1 MLSAA
6 WHCAYSGPGPTHNFL
21 GTGLPRPSLAHCQVS
36 MSPARSACGV
46 AGGNGPHKHT
56 HTMLEGRRE
65 PAGCRCSGSALLPGA
80 TLLAASPPPSLSSRL
95 CPSVRL
101 HTRGVPLASGR
112 SQSQLGGGLAHSLAS
127 ERQPGKHGVEE
138 ARGANMASIIL
149 ESIFLKRSQQKKKTS
164 PLNFKKRLFLLT
176 ETKLSYYEYDFERG
190 RRGSKKGSVDIEKIT
205 CVETVVPENNPPP
218 ERQVPR
224 KGEDYNNM
232 EQISIIERFPYPFQ
246 VVYDEGP
253 LYVFSPTEE
262 LRKRWIHQLKSVI
275 RYNSDLVQKYHP
287 CFWIDGQYLCC
298 SQTAKNA
305 MGCQILES
313 RNGSLKAGRSHRKT
327 KKPLP
332 PTPEEDQDLQLQ
344 KGEEYFILEESH
356 LPWWKARD
364 KNGREGYIPSNY
376 VTETSNSLE
385 IFEWYSKNITRSQA
399 EQLLKQEGKEGGF
412 IVRDSTSK
420 TGKYTVS
427 VYAKSSVDPQGMIR
441 HYVVCCTPQNQY
453 YLAEKHLFNTIP
465 ELIMYHQHNSAG
477 LISRLKYPVSQ
488 HQKSAP
494 STAGLG
500 YGSWE
505 IDPKDLTFLK
515 ELGTG
520 QFGVVKYGKWRGQYN
535 VAIKMIREGS
545 MSEDEF
551 IDEAKVMMNLSHEKL
566 VQLYGV
572 CTKQRPIF
580 IITEYMANG
589 CLLNF
594 LRETRRRFQPAELL
608 EMCKDVCEA
617 MEYLESKQFLHRDL
631 AARNCL
637 VNDQGIVK
645 VSDFGLSRY
654 VLDDEYTSSMGSKFP
669 VRWSPPE
676 VLLYSKF
683 SSKSDVW
690 AFGVLMWEVY
700 SLGKMPYERFNNSE
714 TTEHVIQGLRLYRP
728 QQASERVYT
737 IMYSCW
743 HEKPEER
750 PTFTALLGSILDI
763 MDEEP

>member
-1 MLSAA
+1 MAA
-6 WHCAYSGPGPTHNFL
+6 
-21 GTGLPRPSLAHCQVS
+21 V
-36 MSPARSACGV
+36 
-46 AGGNGPHKHT
+46 
-56 HTMLEGRRE
+56 
-65 PAGCRCSGSALLPGA
+65 
-80 TLLAASPPPSLSSRL
+80 
-95 CPSVRL
+95 
-101 HTRGVPLASGR
+101 
-112 SQSQLGGGLAHSLAS
+112 
-127 ERQPGKHGVEE
+127 
-138 ARGANMASIIL
+138 IL

-176 ETKLSYYEYDFERG
+176 VQKLSYYEYDFERG
-190 RRGSKKGSVDIEKIT
+190 RRGSKKGSIDVEKIT
-205 CVETVVPENNPPP
+205 CVETVVPEKNPPP
-218 ERQVPR
+218 ERQIPR
-224 KGEDYNNM
+224 RGEESGEM

-262 LRKRWIHQLKSVI
+262 LRKRWIHQLKNVI

-305 MGCQILES
+305 MGCQILEN
-313 RNGSLKAGRSHRKT
+313 RNGSLKPGSSTRKT

-332 PTPEEDQDLQLQ
+332 PTPEEDQILKKPLPPEPLAAQISSEWKKVVALYDYVPMNANDLLLR
-344 KGEEYFILEESH
+344 KGDEYYILEESN
-356 LPWWKARD
+356 LPWWRARD
-364 KNGREGYIPSNY
+364 KNGKEGYIPSNY
-376 VTETSNSLE
+376 VTEAEDSIE
-385 IFEWYSKNITRSQA
+385 MYEWYSKHMTRSQA

-412 IVRDSTSK
+412 IVRDSSK
-420 TGKYTVS
+420 AGKYTVS
-427 VYAKSSVDPQGMIR
+427 VFAKSTGDPQGMIR
-441 HYVVCCTPQNQY
+441 HYVVCSTPQSQY
-453 YLAEKHLFNTIP
+453 YLAEKHLFSTIP
-465 ELIMYHQHNSAG
+465 ELINYHQHNSAG

-488 HQKSAP
+488 QNKNAP

-520 QFGVVKYGKWRGQYN
+520 QFGVVKYGKWRGQYD
-535 VAIKMIREGS
+535 VAIKMIKEGS

-551 IDEAKVMMNLSHEKL
+551 IEEAKVMMNLSHEKL

-589 CLLNF
+589 CLLNY
-594 LRETRRRFQPAELL
+594 LKEIRHHFQPQQLL

-637 VNDQGIVK
+637 VNDQGVVK

-654 VLDDEYTSSMGSKFP
+654 VLDDEYTSSIGSKFP

-676 VLLYSKF
+676 VLMYSKF
-683 SSKSDVW
+683 SSKSDIW
-690 AFGVLMWEVY
+690 AFGVLMWEIY
-700 SLGKMPYERFNNSE
+700 SLGKMPYERFTNSE
-714 TTEHVIQGLRLYRP
+714 TAEHIAQGLRLYRP
-728 QQASERVYT
+728 HLASERVYT

-743 HEKPEER
+743 HEKADER
-750 PTFTALLGSILDI
+750 PTFKMLLSNILDV
-763 MDEEP
+763 MDEES

>member
-1 MLSAA
+1 MAA
-6 WHCAYSGPGPTHNFL
+6 
-21 GTGLPRPSLAHCQVS
+21 V
-36 MSPARSACGV
+36 
-46 AGGNGPHKHT
+46 
-56 HTMLEGRRE
+56 
-65 PAGCRCSGSALLPGA
+65 
-80 TLLAASPPPSLSSRL
+80 
-95 CPSVRL
+95 
-101 HTRGVPLASGR
+101 
-112 SQSQLGGGLAHSLAS
+112 
-127 ERQPGKHGVEE
+127 
-138 ARGANMASIIL
+138 IL

-176 ETKLSYYEYDFERG
+176 MQKLSYYEYDFERG
-190 RRGSKKGSVDIEKIT
+190 RRGSKKGSIDVEKIT
-205 CVETVVPENNPPP
+205 CVETVVPEKNPPP
-218 ERQVPR
+218 ERQIPR
-224 KGEDYNNM
+224 RGEECSEI

-262 LRKRWIHQLKSVI
+262 LRKRWIHQLKNVI

-305 MGCQILES
+305 MGCQILEN
-313 RNGSLKAGRSHRKT
+313 RNGSLKPGSSHRKT

-332 PTPEEDQDLQLQ
+332 PTPEEDQ
-344 KGEEYFILEESH
+344 
-356 LPWWKARD
+356 
-364 KNGREGYIPSNY
+364 
-376 VTETSNSLE
+376 
-385 IFEWYSKNITRSQA
+385 
-399 EQLLKQEGKEGGF
+399 GKEGGF
-412 IVRDSTSK
+412 IVRDSSK
-420 TGKYTVS
+420 AGKYTVS
-427 VYAKSSVDPQGMIR
+427 VFAKSTGEPQGVIR
-441 HYVVCCTPQNQY
+441 HYVVCSTPQSQY
-453 YLAEKHLFNTIP
+453 YLAEKHLFSTIP
-465 ELIMYHQHNSAG
+465 ELINYHQHNSAG

-488 HQKSAP
+488 QNKNAP

-520 QFGVVKYGKWRGQYN
+520 QFGVVKYGKWRGQYD
-535 VAIKMIREGS
+535 VAIKMIKEGS

-551 IDEAKVMMNLSHEKL
+551 IEEAKVMMNLSHEKL

-589 CLLNF
+589 CLLNY
-594 LRETRRRFQPAELL
+594 LREMRHRFQTQQLL

-637 VNDQGIVK
+637 VNDQGVVK

-654 VLDDEYTSSMGSKFP
+654 VLDDEYTSSVGSKFP

-676 VLLYSKF
+676 VLMYSKF
-683 SSKSDVW
+683 SSKSDIW
-690 AFGVLMWEVY
+690 AFGVLMWEIY
-700 SLGKMPYERFNNSE
+700 SLGKMPYERFTNSE
-714 TTEHVIQGLRLYRP
+714 TAEHIAQGLRLYRP
-728 QQASERVYT
+728 HLASERVYA

-743 HEKPEER
+743 HEKADER
-750 PTFTALLGSILDI
+750 PTFKILLSNILDV
-763 MDEEP
+763 MDEES

>member
-1 MLSAA
+1 MAA
-6 WHCAYSGPGPTHNFL
+6 
-21 GTGLPRPSLAHCQVS
+21 V
-36 MSPARSACGV
+36 
-46 AGGNGPHKHT
+46 
-56 HTMLEGRRE
+56 
-65 PAGCRCSGSALLPGA
+65 
-80 TLLAASPPPSLSSRL
+80 
-95 CPSVRL
+95 
-101 HTRGVPLASGR
+101 
-112 SQSQLGGGLAHSLAS
+112 
-127 ERQPGKHGVEE
+127 
-138 ARGANMASIIL
+138 IL

-176 ETKLSYYEYDFERG
+176 VNKLSYYEYDFERG
-190 RRGSKKGSVDIEKIT
+190 RRGSKKGSIDVEKIT
-205 CVETVVPENNPPP
+205 CVETVVPEKNPPP
-218 ERQVPR
+218 ERQIPR
-224 KGEDYNNM
+224 RGEESGEM

-262 LRKRWIHQLKSVI
+262 LRKRWIHQLKNVI

-305 MGCQILES
+305 MGCQILEN
-313 RNGSLKAGRSHRKT
+313 RNGSLKSGSSHRKT

-332 PTPEEDQDLQLQ
+332 PTPEEDQILKKPLPPEPTAAPVSTSELKKVVALYDYMPMNANDLQLR
-344 KGEEYFILEESH
+344 KGDEYFILEESN
-356 LPWWKARD
+356 LPWWRARD
-364 KNGREGYIPSNY
+364 KNG
-376 VTETSNSLE
+376 
-385 IFEWYSKNITRSQA
+385 WYSKHMTRSQA
-399 EQLLKQEGKEGGF
+399 EELLKQE
-412 IVRDSTSK
+412 S
-420 TGKYTVS
+420 
-427 VYAKSSVDPQGMIR
+427 
-441 HYVVCCTPQNQY
+441 QY
-453 YLAEKHLFNTIP
+453 YLAEKHLFSTIP
-465 ELIMYHQHNSAG
+465 ELINYHQHNSAG

-488 HQKSAP
+488 QNKNAP

-520 QFGVVKYGKWRGQYN
+520 QFGVVKYGKWRGQYD
-535 VAIKMIREGS
+535 VAIKMIKEGS

-551 IDEAKVMMNLSHEKL
+551 IEEAKVMMNLSHEKL

-589 CLLNF
+589 CLLNY
-594 LRETRRRFQPAELL
+594 LREMRHHFQNQQLL

-637 VNDQGIVK
+637 VNDQGVVK

-654 VLDDEYTSSMGSKFP
+654 VLDDEYTSSVGSKFP

-676 VLLYSKF
+676 VLMYSKF
-683 SSKSDVW
+683 SSKSDIW
-690 AFGVLMWEVY
+690 AFGVLMWEIY
-700 SLGKMPYERFNNSE
+700 SLGKMPYERFTNSE
-714 TTEHVIQGLRLYRP
+714 TAEHIAQGLRLYRP
-728 QQASERVYT
+728 HLASERVYT

-743 HEKPEER
+743 HEKADER
-750 PTFTALLGSILDI
+750 PTFKVLLSNILDV
-763 MDEEP
+763 MDEES

>member
-1 MLSAA
+1 
-6 WHCAYSGPGPTHNFL
+6 
-21 GTGLPRPSLAHCQVS
+21 
-36 MSPARSACGV
+36 
-46 AGGNGPHKHT
+46 
-56 HTMLEGRRE
+56 
-65 PAGCRCSGSALLPGA
+65 
-80 TLLAASPPPSLSSRL
+80 
-95 CPSVRL
+95 
-101 HTRGVPLASGR
+101 
-112 SQSQLGGGLAHSLAS
+112 
-127 ERQPGKHGVEE
+127 
-138 ARGANMASIIL
+138 MASTIL

-176 ETKLSYYEYDFERG
+176 ESKLSYYEYDFERG

-205 CVETVVPENNPPP
+205 CVETVVPENNPPQ

-224 KGEDYNNM
+224 KGEDYNEM

-262 LRKRWIHQLKSVI
+262 LRKRWIHQLKNVI
-275 RYNSDLVQKYHP
+275 RYNNDLVQKYHP

-305 MGCQILES
+305 MGCQVLES
-313 RNGSLKAGRSHRKT
+313 RNGSLKTGSHRKT

-332 PTPEEDQDLQLQ
+332 PTPEEDQMMMKPLPPEPPTASELKRVVALYDYQPMNAQDLQLQ
-344 KGEEYFILEESH
+344 KGEEYFVLEESN
-356 LPWWKARD
+356 LPWWRARD
-364 KNGREGYIPSNY
+364 KNGRQGYIPNNY
-376 VTETSNSLE
+376 VTEAKNSLE

-399 EQLLKQEGKEGGF
+399 EQLLKQEGKEGGY

-427 VYAKSSVDPQGMIR
+427 VFAKSSGDLQGVIR
-441 HYVVCCTPQNQY
+441 HYVVCSTPQNQY
-453 YLAEKHLFNTIP
+453 Y
-465 ELIMYHQHNSAG
+465 
-477 LISRLKYPVSQ
+477 
-488 HQKSAP
+488 
-494 STAGLG
+494 
-500 YGSWE
+500 
-505 IDPKDLTFLK
+505 
-515 ELGTG
+515 
-520 QFGVVKYGKWRGQYN
+520 
-535 VAIKMIREGS
+535 
-545 MSEDEF
+545 
-551 IDEAKVMMNLSHEKL
+551 
-566 VQLYGV
+566 
-572 CTKQRPIF
+572 
-580 IITEYMANG
+580 
-589 CLLNF
+589 
-594 LRETRRRFQPAELL
+594 
-608 EMCKDVCEA
+608 
-617 MEYLESKQFLHRDL
+617 L

-714 TTEHVIQGLRLYRP
+714 TTEHVTQGLRLYRP
-728 QQASERVYT
+728 QLASERIYA

-743 HEKPEER
+743 HEKADER
-750 PTFTALLGSILDI
+750 PTFRVLLGNILEITD
-763 MDEEP
+763 DEP

>member
-1 MLSAA
+1 MADWGEDTVRTCPFCPPLLGVTQLLQHKQSREQGEEAA
-6 WHCAYSGPGPTHNFL
+6 
-21 GTGLPRPSLAHCQVS
+21 
-36 MSPARSACGV
+36 GV
-46 AGGNGPHKHT
+46 AD
-56 HTMLEGRRE
+56 
-65 PAGCRCSGSALLPGA
+65 
-80 TLLAASPPPSLSSRL
+80 
-95 CPSVRL
+95 
-101 HTRGVPLASGR
+101 
-112 SQSQLGGGLAHSLAS
+112 
-127 ERQPGKHGVEE
+127 
-138 ARGANMASIIL
+138 MASIIL

-176 ETKLSYYEYDFERG
+176 ESKLSYYEYDFERG

-218 ERQVPR
+218 ERQVP
-224 KGEDYNNM
+224 KGEDYNM

-305 MGCQILES
+305 MGCKILES

-332 PTPEEDQDLQLQ
+332 PTPEEDTMVMKPLPPEPAPSAVGEMKKVVALYNYVPMNVQDLQLQ
-344 KGEEYFILEESH
+344 KGEEYLILEESH

-385 IFEWYSKNITRSQA
+385 IYEWYSKNITRSQA

-427 VYAKSSVDPQGMIR
+427 VYAKSAVDPQGMIR

-465 ELIMYHQHNSAG
+465 ELITYHQHNSAG
-477 LISRLKYPVSQ
+477 LISRLKYPVSR

-594 LRETRRRFQPAELL
+594 LRETQRRFQPAELL

-690 AFGVLMWEVY
+690 SFGVLMWEVY

-728 QQASERVYT
+728 QQASERVYA

-743 HEKPEER
+743 HEVRVRRGSGSGHSTVRAPQPFLSPRRR
-750 PTFTALLGSILDI
+750 PRSAPPSPRCWAASWTSQTKSRDHPQPPSLPGAGGWN
-763 MDEEP
+763 

>member
-1 MLSAA
+1 
-6 WHCAYSGPGPTHNFL
+6 
-21 GTGLPRPSLAHCQVS
+21 
-36 MSPARSACGV
+36 
-46 AGGNGPHKHT
+46 
-56 HTMLEGRRE
+56 
-65 PAGCRCSGSALLPGA
+65 
-80 TLLAASPPPSLSSRL
+80 
-95 CPSVRL
+95 SV
-101 HTRGVPLASGR
+101 
-112 SQSQLGGGLAHSLAS
+112 
-127 ERQPGKHGVEE
+127 
-138 ARGANMASIIL
+138 IL

-176 ETKLSYYEYDFERG
+176 ESKLSYYEYDFERG
-190 RRGSKKGSVDIEKIT
+190 VSHKKGSVDIEKIT

-218 ERQVPR
+218 ERQVPVR
-224 KGEDYNNM
+224 K
-232 EQISIIERFPYPFQ
+232 

-298 SQTAKNA
+298 SQTSKNA

-313 RNGSLKAGRSHRKT
+313 RKTVTSWCPMLSLPLRKMVM
-327 KKPLP
+327 KPLP
-332 PTPEEDQDLQLQ
+332 PEPAPNTGSEMKKVVALYNYLPMNVQDLQLQ

-399 EQLLKQEGKEGGF
+399 EQLLKEEGKEGGF

-427 VYAKSSVDPQGMIR
+427 VYAKSPVDPQGMIR

-465 ELIMYHQHNSAG
+465 ELITYHQHNSAG

-488 HQKSAP
+488 HRKSAP

-683 SSKSDVW
+683 SSKSDIW

-728 QQASERVYT
+728 QQASERVYA

-743 HEKPEER
+743 HEKAEER
-750 PTFTALLGSILDI
+750 PTFTALLGSIRDI
-763 MDEEP
+763 TDEE

>member
-1 MLSAA
+1 
-6 WHCAYSGPGPTHNFL
+6 
-21 GTGLPRPSLAHCQVS
+21 
-36 MSPARSACGV
+36 
-46 AGGNGPHKHT
+46 
-56 HTMLEGRRE
+56 
-65 PAGCRCSGSALLPGA
+65 
-80 TLLAASPPPSLSSRL
+80 
-95 CPSVRL
+95 
-101 HTRGVPLASGR
+101 
-112 SQSQLGGGLAHSLAS
+112 
-127 ERQPGKHGVEE
+127 
-138 ARGANMASIIL
+138 MASVIL

-176 ETKLSYYEYDFERG
+176 ESKLSYYEYDFERG

-205 CVETVVPENNPPP
+205 CVETVVPEHNPPP

-224 KGEDYNNM
+224 KGEDCTNM

-262 LRKRWIHQLKSVI
+262 LRRRWIHQLKSVI

-313 RNGSLKAGRSHRKT
+313 RNGSLKVGRSHRKT

-332 PTPEEDQDLQLQ
+332 PTPEEDQVGMKPLPPEPAPSTAGEMKKVVALYSYVPMTTQDLQLQ
-344 KGEEYFILEESH
+344 KGEEYLILEESH

-385 IFEWYSKNITRSQA
+385 IFEFDQQDGEIHC
-399 EQLLKQEGKEGGF
+399 
-412 IVRDSTSK
+412 VRLCQVLC
-420 TGKYTVS
+420 VS
-427 VYAKSSVDPQGMIR
+427 GSENSLFLPQRHPSPSACPPHTADPSYCLSSDPQGMIR

-453 YLAEKHLFNTIP
+453 YLAEKHVFNTIP
-465 ELIMYHQHNSAG
+465 ELITYHQHNSAG

-488 HQKSAP
+488 HQRSAP

-520 QFGVVKYGKWRGQYN
+520 QFGVVKYGKWRGQFN

-572 CTKQRPIF
+572 CTKQHPIF

-594 LRETRRRFQPAELL
+594 LKEPRRRFQPAELL

-637 VNDQGIVK
+637 VNEQGIVK

-743 HEKPEER
+743 HEVSGPRVNSMPGSGKLQADESPR
-750 PTFTALLGSILDI
+750 QRHSRCSPGQCAAPGSSGQQPALCWDSRAPGAPQGAFG
-763 MDEEP
+763 MHPFG

>member
-1 MLSAA
+1 
-6 WHCAYSGPGPTHNFL
+6 
-21 GTGLPRPSLAHCQVS
+21 
-36 MSPARSACGV
+36 
-46 AGGNGPHKHT
+46 
-56 HTMLEGRRE
+56 
-65 PAGCRCSGSALLPGA
+65 
-80 TLLAASPPPSLSSRL
+80 
-95 CPSVRL
+95 
-101 HTRGVPLASGR
+101 
-112 SQSQLGGGLAHSLAS
+112 
-127 ERQPGKHGVEE
+127 
-138 ARGANMASIIL
+138 MASVIL

-176 ETKLSYYEYDFERG
+176 ESKLSYYEYDFERG

-205 CVETVVPENNPPP
+205 CVETVVPEHNPPP
-218 ERQVPR
+218 ERQVPVR
-224 KGEDYNNM
+224 RGEDCTNM

-262 LRKRWIHQLKSVI
+262 LRRRWIHQLKSVI

-313 RNGSLKAGRSHRKT
+313 RNGSLKVGRSHRKT

-332 PTPEEDQDLQLQ
+332 PTPEEDQVGMKPLPPEPAPSTAGEMKKVVALYSYVPMTTQDLQLQ
-344 KGEEYFILEESH
+344 KGEEYLILEESH

-364 KNGREGYIPSNY
+364 KNGSGCSALPDTCPCCR
-376 VTETSNSLE
+376 
-385 IFEWYSKNITRSQA
+385 WYSKNITRSQA

-420 TGKYTVS
+420 MGKYTVS

-453 YLAEKHLFNTIP
+453 YLAEKHVFNTIP
-465 ELIMYHQHNSAG
+465 ELITYHQHNSAG

-488 HQKSAP
+488 HQRSAP

-520 QFGVVKYGKWRGQYN
+520 QFGVVKYGKWRGQFN

-572 CTKQRPIF
+572 CTKQHPIF

-594 LRETRRRFQPAELL
+594 LKEPRRRFQPAELL

-637 VNDQGIVK
+637 VNEQGIVK

-690 AFGVLMWEVY
+690 AFGKSVNDSEQLQPPLLPCREPSLPFPVPGVLMWEVY

-743 HEKPEER
+743 HEVSGPSPAPTAGLPGPGSAALPSPCRSRRSVRPSPRCWPASGTSRTRSPDRGPVPRGCGNGIRDTGHGTGGALRAAPHRAQDRTVVLGPLNKPFR
-750 PTFTALLGSILDI
+750 TLAPR
-763 MDEEP
+763 

>member
-1 MLSAA
+1 MFTDCPLCARHCHTSKLLKEAGMAA
-6 WHCAYSGPGPTHNFL
+6 
-21 GTGLPRPSLAHCQVS
+21 V
-36 MSPARSACGV
+36 
-46 AGGNGPHKHT
+46 
-56 HTMLEGRRE
+56 
-65 PAGCRCSGSALLPGA
+65 
-80 TLLAASPPPSLSSRL
+80 
-95 CPSVRL
+95 
-101 HTRGVPLASGR
+101 
-112 SQSQLGGGLAHSLAS
+112 
-127 ERQPGKHGVEE
+127 
-138 ARGANMASIIL
+138 IL

-176 ETKLSYYEYDFERG
+176 VHKLSYYEYDFERG
-190 RRGSKKGSVDIEKIT
+190 VSFSTVKLEFKILTIPRRSRPPQRRRGEESSE
-205 CVETVVPENNPPP
+205 
-218 ERQVPR
+218 
-224 KGEDYNNM
+224 M

-262 LRKRWIHQLKSVI
+262 LRKRWIHQLKNVI

-305 MGCQILES
+305 MGCQILEN
-313 RNGSLKAGRSHRKT
+313 RNGSLKPGSSHRKT

-332 PTPEEDQDLQLQ
+332 PTPEEDQILKKPLPPEPGAAPVPTSELKKVVALYDYMPMNANDLQLR
-344 KGEEYFILEESH
+344 KGDEYFILEESN
-356 LPWWKARD
+356 LPWWRARD
-364 KNGREGYIPSNY
+364 KNGQEGYIPSNY
-376 VTETSNSLE
+376 VTEAEDSIE
-385 IFEWYSKNITRSQA
+385 MYEWYSKHMTRSQA

-412 IVRDSTSK
+412 IVRDSSK
-420 TGKYTVS
+420 AGKYTVS
-427 VYAKSSVDPQGMIR
+427 VFAKSTGSLMACPSSFLCVSTPTLHQQCDLSV
-441 HYVVCCTPQNQY
+441 
-453 YLAEKHLFNTIP
+453 
-465 ELIMYHQHNSAG
+465 SG

-488 HQKSAP
+488 QNKNAP

-520 QFGVVKYGKWRGQYN
+520 QFGVVKYGKWRGQYD
-535 VAIKMIREGS
+535 VAIKMIKEGS

-551 IDEAKVMMNLSHEKL
+551 IEEAKVMMNLSHEKL

-589 CLLNF
+589 CLLNY
-594 LRETRRRFQPAELL
+594 LREMRHRFQTQQLL

-637 VNDQGIVK
+637 VNDQGVVK

-654 VLDDEYTSSMGSKFP
+654 VLDDEYTSSVGSKFP

-676 VLLYSKF
+676 VLMYSKF
-683 SSKSDVW
+683 SSKSDIW
-690 AFGVLMWEVY
+690 AFGVLMWEIY
-700 SLGKMPYERFNNSE
+700 SLGKMPYERFTNSE
-714 TTEHVIQGLRLYRP
+714 TAEHIAQGLRLYRP
-728 QQASERVYT
+728 HLASERVYT

-743 HEKPEER
+743 HEKADER
-750 PTFTALLGSILDI
+750 PTFKILLSNILDV
-763 MDEEP
+763 MDEES